1 MGETMFMAFAM
12 EQNDYDER
20 VKECAQE
27 IINGTPLEEALGYY
41 DVEYADVQEIVKF
54 YI

>member
-1 MGETMFMAFAM
+1 MDKTMFMAFAM
-12 EQNDYDER
+12 EQDDYDER

-27 IINGTPLEEALGYY
+27 IVNGTPLEKALAYY
-41 DVEYADVQEIVKF
+41 DVEYADVQEMVKF